1 VSPREIAQ
9 SRREAMRL
17 RARRIRQT
25 VAALAVALF
34 SAAFL
39 TVYVQ
44 LASGHDP
51 ALTAAA
57 KRQTSPTSSTS
68 SRETEARGSE
78 TVEASTGEE
87 ADTGEGPSSVT
98 SRQS

>member
-1 VSPREIAQ
+1 
-9 SRREAMRL
+9 MRL
-17 RARRIRQT
+17 RARRIRQR
-25 VAALAVALF
+25 VAGLAVALF

-51 ALTAAA
+51 ALTASA
-57 KRQTSPTSSTS
+57 KRRAASSTVPRAP
-68 SRETEARGSE
+68 SREFSDGEARDQQE
-78 TVEASTGEE
+78 EASAGEE
-87 ADTGEGPSSVT
+87 TATGEGPSSVT

>member
-1 VSPREIAQ
+1 
-9 SRREAMRL
+9 MRL

-25 VAALAVALF
+25 VAGLAVALF

-57 KRQTSPTSSTS
+57 KRRASSTIS
-68 SRETEARGSE
+68 SAPSRETEARGSE
-78 TVEASTGEE
+78 AGEFSDSEPRGPQEEASTGEE
-87 ADTGEGPSSVT
+87 AATDEGPSSVT

>member
-1 VSPREIAQ
+1 
-9 SRREAMRL
+9 MRL
-17 RARRIRQT
+17 RARRIRQR
-25 VAALAVALF
+25 VAGLAVALF

-51 ALTAAA
+51 ALTASARRRAA
-57 KRQTSPTSSTS
+57 SSTAPRAP
-68 SRETEARGSE
+68 SREFSGSE
-78 TVEASTGEE
+78 APDPQEE
-87 ADTGEGPSSVT
+87 AGASEEATAEGPSSVT

>member
-1 VSPREIAQ
+1 
-9 SRREAMRL
+9 MRL

-25 VAALAVALF
+25 VAGLAVALF

-57 KRQTSPTSSTS
+57 KRRVSSTAS
-68 SRETEARGSE
+68 SAPSRETEARGSE
-78 TVEASTGEE
+78 AVEASTGEE
-87 ADTGEGPSSVT
+87 AATGEGPSSVT